1 MSIWTGLELNH
12 GSALRIRLVQNLS
25 LAFSGPETLSSSDTE
40 KSFFLFF
47 LSLLFLL
54 CLVASESISIQQ
66 YDGVPALDT

>member
-1 MSIWTGLELNH
+1 M
-12 GSALRIRLVQNLS
+12 QNLS
-25 LAFSGPETLSSSDTE
+25 LAFSGPETMSSSDTE